1 LVALFKFESKPNV
14 SAKCAPE
21 WQDMAFP
28 SQNIVSS
35 EDLKIASLTDFISF
49 IQEAPSHASLS
60 ICHIV
65 EYQISLETEKIH
77 WNHDHIL

>member
-1 LVALFKFESKPNV
+1 MLAHTVCTFASLLCSNSKPSQMSVPSVHQN
-14 SAKCAPE
+14 

-60 ICHIV
+60 LYLPYC
-65 EYQISLETEKIH
+65 
-77 WNHDHIL
+77 